1 MILEQL
7 LIQII
12 QLLNVVL
19 GAVLPEEITAQQ
31 RRILE
36 DVVPVLYAGLK
47 FPARR
52 YALQSTNKL
61 DDATVNEMIEL
72 CELIN
77 QKYQI
82 PLQ

>member
-1 MILEQL
+1 MLEQL

-19 GAVLPEEITAQQ
+19 GAVLPKNITAEQ

-36 DVVPVLYAGLK
+36 DTIPVLYAGLK
-47 FPARR
+47 FPATR
-52 YALQSTNKL
+52 YASQSDNKL
-61 DDATVNEMIEL
+61 DDATVSEMMEL
-72 CELIN
+72 CVLVNE
-77 QKYQI
+77 KYGI